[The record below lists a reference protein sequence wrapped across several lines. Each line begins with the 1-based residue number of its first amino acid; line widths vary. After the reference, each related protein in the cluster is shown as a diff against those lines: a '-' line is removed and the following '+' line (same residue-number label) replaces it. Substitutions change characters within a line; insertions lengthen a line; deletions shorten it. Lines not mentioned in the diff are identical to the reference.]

1 MENGSS
7 RAADEKESAR
17 LPLAE
22 SSADQSVCLH
32 AGNSAA
38 ERKFGNS
45 LLSFLW
51 KAILWAGCTFAL
63 GKSFAGYHLWFVVL
77 SVFLFS
83 VPVALG
89 RIYQGTV
96 SKIRKLAEFASHGR
110 LYRII
115 SGRIL
120 RIIFWVAWALV
131 SSFFML
137 VQFHT
142 YSSLEWIAFFLV
154 APVFYAV
161 FSTCRHFLAQ
171 ELKDYLVV
179 SRSLQW
185 AGILT
190 PVVMF
195 VVYVIILTLGGNVPS
210 YDSLQA
216 AIDAQ
221 KPAVADMTGSATVR
235 EVSQWLAIYVGAK
248 AFALGNLAAHG
259 SMLALLIIASGSLV
273 VFFNAC
279 AMLSCFIIPSQEY
292 RRIFGP
298 LTDDPVPPPVKP
310 LRIAAISAVVTFL
323 ALFIYV
329 PLFAGLEAW
338 MPSTEPYMELVERVG
353 SELVKKG
360 TIARIQD
367 AKLYAAREAE
377 RRYETS
383 LARVEGEADRAF
395 DHMEHNVDSF
405 LDWYYSLPAEYARI
419 AKLLTGKLEDY
430 LKDKLTQYLLQGDPF
445 RGVQAALNSALVDHK
460 SLQEEYSR
468 TVKKIIGENRV
479 SESGRGFHVI
489 QDMSLEEAFNLP
501 VHQDIID
508 FQKRMLGGAGA
519 GVVAGTIT
527 AVITGKIVS
536 KIVGKATL
544 KKAAQVLAKVVA
556 SKAAGSAGGAAA
568 GAAAGAAI
576 GSVVPGAGTA
586 VGAIIGGI
594 AGGVITGVTVDKLFL
609 MLEEALS
616 RADFKRE
623 LIDSIEAARNE
634 FKSKLKGT

>member
-1 MENGSS
+1 MENESGSTVEGK
-7 RAADEKESAR
+7 ASAR
-17 LPLAE
+17 LPLGD
-22 SSADQSVCLH
+22 SAIAQSVHLPS
-32 AGNSAA
+32 GNSAA
-38 ERKFGNS
+38 ERKTWNS
-45 LLSFLW
+45 FFSFLW

-63 GKSFAGYHLWFVVL
+63 GKAFAGYHLWFVVL

-83 VPVALG
+83 VPIALG
-89 RIYQGTV
+89 QIYQGTV
-96 SKIRKLAEFASHGR
+96 SKIRRLAEFASHGR

-115 SGRIL
+115 SGRTL

-142 YSSLEWIAFFLV
+142 YGNLEWIAFFLV
-154 APVFYAV
+154 APIFYAV
-161 FSTCRHFLAQ
+161 FSTCRHFLSQ

-195 VVYVIILTLGGNVPS
+195 VVYVVIHTLASDVPS

-221 KPAVADMTGSATVR
+221 KPAVADMTGSAVVR
-235 EVSQWLAIYVGAK
+235 EVSQWLALYTGAK
-248 AFALGNLAAHG
+248 AFALGNLVGHG
-259 SMLALLIIASGSLV
+259 TMVALVIIASGSLV

-279 AMLSCFIIPSQEY
+279 AMLSCFLIPSREY

-323 ALFIYV
+323 TLFIYV

-338 MPSTEPYMELVERVG
+338 MPSTEPYVELVERVG

-360 TIARIQD
+360 TIAKIQD

-383 LARVEGEADRAF
+383 LASVEGEADKAF

-430 LKDKLTQYLLQGDPF
+430 LKEKLTQYLLQGDPF
-445 RGVQAALNSALVDHK
+445 RGVQAALNTALVNHK
-460 SLQEEYSR
+460 SLQEQYSR
-468 TVKKIIGENRV
+468 TVRKIISENRI
-479 SESGRGFHVI
+479 SENVQEFHVI

-527 AVITGKIVS
+527 AVVTGKIIS

-556 SKAAGSAGGAAA
+556 SKAAGSVGGAAA

-594 AGGVITGVTVDKLFL
+594 AGGVAVGVTVDKLFL

-623 LIDSIEAARNE
+623 LIESIEAARNE
-634 FKSKLKGT
+634 FKSKLKGS